1 MTAIFAVWNRKG
13 LAVAADTQMSITDSE
28 SEHTMWTDSTS
39 KIRRLSGHNVI
50 VAYAGSPNINGI
62 PVLSVVD
69 EWRETIT
76 APLETTADYV
86 GHFFNWLSDHPLP
99 PEVSPSQSI
108 YLRVDRIL
116 DSLIGDEDGSEIP
129 TSESVLDALSG
140 WMETEPPNLFAP
152 WEMENIRN
160 QLEESRDNR
169 ERHSLSSLLAVQPSL
184 TTDQEADELFRLAMA
199 LEEILTDRFHVKFS
213 DEGDHHL
220 VRDYLAKYLL
230 KYWDDELTETEMLF
244 IGYGSKEWVPSEV
257 AVRLAS
263 YGGRLPRAVFLEAE
277 NEDHVWYTAIAQQQQ
292 FDTFLLGISP
302 SLREKLLEHY
312 DEHEDTGIK
321 DLLADQMA
329 DRIATMRSKIK
340 FFAPEKLAYVARSF
354 VEVERLGSF
363 LMEDLPGV
371 GGEIEVE
378 TLSR

>member
-13 LAVAADTQMSITDSE
+13 LAVAADTQVSITDSE

-39 KIRRLSGHNVI
+39 KVRRLSGHNVI

-108 YLRVDRIL
+108 YVRVDRIL
-116 DSLIGDEDGSEIP
+116 NYLIGDEDGSEIP
-129 TSESVLDALSG
+129 TSENVLDALAG
-140 WMETEPPNLFAP
+140 WKQTERQNIFAH
-152 WEMENIRN
+152 WEWSYIRN
-160 QLEESRDNR
+160 QLEESRDDE
-169 ERHSLSSLLAVQPSL
+169 ERHRLSYVLAAQPSL
-184 TTDQEADELFRLAMA
+184 TTDQEGDELFRLAVA

-220 VRDYLAKYLL
+220 VRDYLAGYLL
-230 KYWDDELTETEMLF
+230 RYWDDELTETEMLF
-244 IGYGSKEWVPSEV
+244 IGYGSKEWVPSGV

-263 YGGRLPRAVFLEAE
+263 YGGRLPRAVFLETWNE
-277 NEDHVWYTAIAQQQQ
+277 NHVWYVAIAQEQQV
-292 FDTFLLGISP
+292 DTFLQGISP
-302 SLREKLLEHY
+302 PLQLKLLEHY
-312 DEHEDTGIK
+312 DEHEDTGVK

-329 DRIATMRSKIK
+329 DRLATMRSKIK

-354 VEVERLGSF
+354 VEVERLGSL